1 LENIRVRFAPSPT
14 GYLHVGGAR
23 TAIFNWLF
31 ARKHGGKFLLRI
43 EDTDVARSGEEMV
56 AAIIQ
61 GMQWL
66 GLNWDGEIVYQSAR
80 LEVYKTQAAQ
90 LIADGK
96 AYKCFCSKEEL
107 ESKRQNAAREKLDY
121 KYKHDRICLSR
132 KTEEITAFEKEG
144 RPFVVRFK
152 LPEGETVFSDRVY
165 GEIRVNHAQ
174 LDDFI
179 IQRSD
184 PPATAGTIDNT
195 SPGRIVVATPSLCR
209 TSSSST

>member
-1 LENIRVRFAPSPT
+1 
-14 GYLHVGGAR
+14 
-23 TAIFNWLF
+23 
-31 ARKHGGKFLLRI
+31 
-43 EDTDVARSGEEMV
+43 M
-56 AAIIQ
+56 
-61 GMQWL
+61 
-66 GLNWDGEIVYQSAR
+66 
-80 LEVYKTQAAQ
+80 
-90 LIADGK
+90 IADGK

-184 PPATAGTIDNT
+184 GYPTYHLAVLGDDHELALSHIIRVDEPLSNT
-195 SPGRIVVATPSLCR
+195 TRPLRLFHAI
-209 TSSSST
+209 